1 MTKFAILDRLVEEG
15 NGFLQTS
22 KALES
27 NVSKVTLAKYI
38 TARHLERVAH
48 GVYLA
53 EYAWP
58 DNYYLLYLR
67 SSRIVFSHK
76 SALYLHCLVDR
87 EPSITTV
94 TVPKNYNSTHITKK
108 DVRVIHTK
116 TEWYEM
122 GISFVKTGYGNEVPV
137 YDKERTICDM
147 IRCKKEIEIQT
158 FQTALKEYM
167 NGQDK
172 RLGNLIDYARILGV
186 EKEVRTYTEILL

>member
-1 MTKFAILDRLVEEG
+1 M
-15 NGFLQTS
+15 
-22 KALES
+22 ES
-27 NVSKVTLAKYI
+27 IWLSMLGRI
-38 TARHLERVAH
+38 T
-48 GVYLA
+48 
-53 EYAWP
+53 
-58 DNYYLLYLR
+58 
-67 SSRIVFSHK
+67 IICVFSNE
-76 SALYLHCLVDR
+76 SALYLHCLADR

-94 TVPKNYNSTHITKK
+94 TVPKNYNSTHIRKK
-108 DVRVIHTK
+108 GVHVIHTK

>member
-58 DNYYLLYLR
+58 DNYYLRL
-67 SSRIVFSHK
+67 
-76 SALYLHCLVDR
+76 
-87 EPSITTV
+87 
-94 TVPKNYNSTHITKK
+94 
-108 DVRVIHTK
+108 
-116 TEWYEM
+116 
-122 GISFVKTGYGNEVPV
+122 
-137 YDKERTICDM
+137 
-147 IRCKKEIEIQT
+147 
-158 FQTALKEYM
+158 FQ
-167 NGQDK
+167 
-172 RLGNLIDYARILGV
+172 
-186 EKEVRTYTEILL
+186 